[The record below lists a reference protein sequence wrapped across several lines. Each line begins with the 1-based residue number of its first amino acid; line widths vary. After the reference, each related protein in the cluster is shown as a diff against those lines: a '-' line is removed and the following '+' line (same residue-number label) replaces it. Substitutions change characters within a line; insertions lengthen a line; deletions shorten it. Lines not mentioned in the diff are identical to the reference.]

1 MLISDLEVD
10 GRKNFNKSCRYLT
23 RKSRAVLT
31 GRPSK
36 SRMKETTLAVAITLT
51 FHILLALSLFKL
63 ISNIHFQHKIAIP
76 SLVKR
81 LHFISLCSVTV
92 RLLFSSSI
100 QVTLFSIVVM
110 HIVCN
115 VLRIFLGI
123 LVVSSIGEII
133 LSYRRF
139 SQEYH

>member
-1 MLISDLEVD
+1 MLMS
-10 GRKNFNKSCRYLT
+10 KT

-51 FHILLALSLFKL
+51 FYILLAFSLFKL
-63 ISNIHFQHKIAIP
+63 ISNIHFQHKIVIP

-81 LHFISLCSVTV
+81 LHFIALCSVTV
-92 RLLFSSSI
+92 RLLCSSST

-139 SQEYH
+139 SQEYHFINP